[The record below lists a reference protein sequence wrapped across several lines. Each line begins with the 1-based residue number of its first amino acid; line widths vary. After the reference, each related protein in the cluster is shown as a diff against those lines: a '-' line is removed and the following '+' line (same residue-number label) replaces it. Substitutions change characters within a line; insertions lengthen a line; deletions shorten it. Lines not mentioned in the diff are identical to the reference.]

1 MRSIEKLRP
10 VRYDDL
16 TGFKFGDYHS
26 SQFGLIRVSNGSRY
40 NEYLLPTLKN
50 TTTDVPGM
58 EGTLYFRTQ
67 KTTRSFQVD
76 MAFDSLTEEDIRDI
90 REWLTGAHSL
100 IFDER
105 PYIQYMCMLN
115 SAPQLKYL
123 TFEENG
129 ERIYKGELSVNFVS
143 YLPYGYSI
151 DGKKFIDDFL
161 DENFEEWSNASH
173 LAYKNFYEGETLHTY
188 DKFEGNN
195 VYVYNGG
202 DVEADYVLTCYFST
216 SEGATTKISMNGVS
230 YEFSLRAKSTSA
242 NNTYLELSINSKLQY
257 ARCRDVKIID
267 GVITGISDYEIMLPS
282 TEMFKIPVG
291 QSLITCT
298 NIDTSAPNTIDYK
311 YRFL

>member
-58 EGTLYFRTQ
+58 EGTLYFGTQ

-105 PYIQYMCMLN
+105 PYIQYMCILN

-151 DGKKFIDDFL
+151 DEKKFIDDFFA
-161 DENFEEWSNASH
+161 ENFEEWSNASH

-202 DVEADYVLTCYFST
+202 DVEADYVLTCYFS
-216 SEGATTKISMNGVS
+216 EGATAKISMNDVS
-230 YEFSLRAKSTSA
+230 YEFSLRAKSA
-242 NNTYLELSINSKLQY
+242 NSTHLELSVNSKLQY
-257 ARCRDVKIID
+257 ARCRDVYID
-267 GVITGISDYEIMLPS
+267 NEVITGKSDYEIVLPS

>member
-58 EGTLYFRTQ
+58 EGMLYFGTQ

-90 REWLTGAHSL
+90 REWLTGVHSL
-100 IFDER
+100 VFDER
-105 PYIQYMCMLN
+105 PYIQYMCILN

-173 LAYKNFYEGETLHTY
+173 LAYKNFYEDETLHTY

-202 DVEADYVLTCYFST
+202 DVEADYVLTCYFS
-216 SEGATTKISMNGVS
+216 EGATAKISMNGVS
-230 YEFSLRAKSTSA
+230 YEFNLRAKSA
-242 NNTYLELSINSKLQY
+242 NSTHLELSVNSKLQY
-257 ARCRDVKIID
+257 ARCRDVSIVN
-267 GVITGISDYEIMLPS
+267 GAITGMSDYEIMLPS
-282 TEMFKIPVG
+282 TEMFKIPVR

>member
-58 EGTLYFRTQ
+58 EGTLYFGTQ

-105 PYIQYMCMLN
+105 PYIQYMCILN

-151 DGKKFIDDFL
+151 DKKKFIDDFL

-202 DVEADYVLTCYFST
+202 DVEADYVLTCYFT
-216 SEGATTKISMNGVS
+216 EGATAKISMNDVS
-230 YEFSLRAKSTSA
+230 YEFSLRAKSA
-242 NNTYLELSINSKLQY
+242 NSTHLELSVNSKLQY
-257 ARCRDVKIID
+257 ARRRDVNIAN

>member
-58 EGTLYFRTQ
+58 EGTLYFGTQ

-90 REWLTGAHSL
+90 REWLTGAHPL

-105 PYIQYMCMLN
+105 PYIQYMCILN

-173 LAYKNFYEGETLHTY
+173 LAYKNFYEGETLRTY

-202 DVEADYVLTCYFST
+202 DVEADYVLTCYFS
-216 SEGATTKISMNGVS
+216 EGATAKISMNDVS
-230 YEFSLRAKSTSA
+230 YEFSLRAKSA
-242 NNTYLELSINSKLQY
+242 NSTHLELSVNSKLQY
-257 ARCRDVKIID
+257 ARCRDVNIAN

-298 NIDTSAPNTIDYK
+298 NIDTSAPNVIDYK

>member
-58 EGTLYFRTQ
+58 EGTLYFGTQ

-105 PYIQYMCMLN
+105 PYIQYMCILN

-173 LAYKNFYEGETLHTY
+173 LAYKNFYEGETLRTY

-202 DVEADYVLTCYFST
+202 DVEADYVLTCYFS
-216 SEGATTKISMNGVS
+216 EGASAQVSMNDVF
-230 YEFSLRAKSTSA
+230 YEFSLRAKSA
-242 NNTYLELSINSKLQY
+242 NSTHLELSVNSKLQY
-257 ARCRDVKIID
+257 ARCRDVNIAN

>member
-58 EGTLYFRTQ
+58 EGTLYFGTQ

-105 PYIQYMCMLN
+105 PYIQYMCILN

-173 LAYKNFYEGETLHTY
+173 LAYKNFYEGETLRTY

-202 DVEADYVLTCYFST
+202 DVEADYVLTCYFS
-216 SEGATTKISMNGVS
+216 EGATAKISMNDIS
-230 YEFSLRAKSTSA
+230 YEFSLRAKSA
-242 NNTYLELSINSKLQY
+242 NSTHLELSVNSKLQY
-257 ARCRDVKIID
+257 ARCRDVNIAN

-298 NIDTSAPNTIDYK
+298 NIDTSAPNVIDYK

>member
-58 EGTLYFRTQ
+58 EGTLYFGTQ

-105 PYIQYMCMLN
+105 PYIQYMCILN

-202 DVEADYVLTCYFST
+202 DVEADYILTCYF
-216 SEGATTKISMNGVS
+216 SEGATTKISMNDVS
-230 YEFSLRAKSTSA
+230 YEFSLRAKSA
-242 NNTYLELSINSKLQY
+242 NSTHLELSVNSKLQY
-257 ARCRDVKIID
+257 ARCRDVSITN

-298 NIDTSAPNTIDYK
+298 NIDTSAPNVIDYK

>member
-58 EGTLYFRTQ
+58 EGTLYFGTQ

-105 PYIQYMCMLN
+105 PYIQYMCILN

-173 LAYKNFYEGETLHTY
+173 LAYKNFYEGETLRTY

-202 DVEADYVLTCYFST
+202 DVEADYVLTCYFT
-216 SEGATTKISMNGVS
+216 EGATAKISMNDVS
-230 YEFSLRAKSTSA
+230 YEFSLRAKSA
-242 NNTYLELSINSKLQY
+242 NSTHLELSVNSKLQY
-257 ARCRDVKIID
+257 ARCRDVNIAN
-267 GVITGISDYEIMLPS
+267 GVITEISDYEIMLPS

-298 NIDTSAPNTIDYK
+298 NIDTSAPNVIDYK
-311 YRFL
+311 YRFF

>member
-58 EGTLYFRTQ
+58 EGTLYFGTQ

-105 PYIQYMCMLN
+105 PSIQYMCILN

-173 LAYKNFYEGETLHTY
+173 LAYKNFYEGETLRTY

-202 DVEADYVLTCYFST
+202 DVEADYVLTCYFT
-216 SEGATTKISMNGVS
+216 EGATAKISMNDVS
-230 YEFSLRAKSTSA
+230 YEFSLRAKSA
-242 NNTYLELSINSKLQY
+242 NSTHLELSVNSKLQY
-257 ARCRDVKIID
+257 ARCRDVNIAN

-298 NIDTSAPNTIDYK
+298 NIDTSAPNVIDYK

>member
-58 EGTLYFRTQ
+58 EGTLYFGTQ

-105 PYIQYMCMLN
+105 PYIQYMCILN

-173 LAYKNFYEGETLHTY
+173 LAYKNFYEGETLRTY
-188 DKFEGNN
+188 DEFEGNN

-202 DVEADYVLTCYFST
+202 DVEADYVLTCYFSA
-216 SEGATTKISMNGVS
+216 SESATTKISMNDVS
-230 YEFSLRAKSTSA
+230 YEFSLRAKSA
-242 NNTYLELSINSKLQY
+242 NSTHLELSVNSKLQY
-257 ARCRDVKIID
+257 ARCRDVNIAD

>member
-58 EGTLYFRTQ
+58 EGTLYFGTQ

-100 IFDER
+100 VFDER
-105 PYIQYMCMLN
+105 PYIQYMCILN

-173 LAYKNFYEGETLHTY
+173 LAYKNFYEGETLHAY

-202 DVEADYVLTCYFST
+202 DVEADYVLTCYFS
-216 SEGATTKISMNGVS
+216 EGATTKISMNDVS
-230 YEFSLRAKSTSA
+230 YEFSLRAKSA
-242 NNTYLELSINSKLQY
+242 NSTHLELSVNSKLQY
-257 ARCRDVKIID
+257 ARCRDVSITD
-267 GVITGISDYEIMLPS
+267 GVITGKSDYEIMLPS
-282 TEMFKIPVG
+282 TEMFKIPIG
-291 QSLITCT
+291 QSHITCT
-298 NIDTSAPNTIDYK
+298 NINPSAPNVIDYK

>member
-50 TTTDVPGM
+50 TTTDVSGM
-58 EGTLYFRTQ
+58 EGTLYFGTQ

-105 PYIQYMCMLN
+105 PYIQYMCILN

-173 LAYKNFYEGETLHTY
+173 LAYKNFYEGEILHTY

-202 DVEADYVLTCYFST
+202 DVEADYVLTCYFT
-216 SEGATTKISMNGVS
+216 EGATAKISMNDVS
-230 YEFSLRAKSTSA
+230 YEFSLRAKSA
-242 NNTYLELSINSKLQY
+242 NSTHLELSVNSKLQY
-257 ARCRDVKIID
+257 ARCRDVNIAN
-267 GVITGISDYEIMLPS
+267 GVITGISDYAIMLPS

-298 NIDTSAPNTIDYK
+298 NIDTSAPNVIDYK

>member
-58 EGTLYFRTQ
+58 EGTLYFGTQ

-105 PYIQYMCMLN
+105 PYIQYMCILN

-173 LAYKNFYEGETLHTY
+173 LAYKNFYEGETLRAY
-188 DKFEGNN
+188 DEFEGNN

-202 DVEADYVLTCYFST
+202 DVEADYILTCYF
-216 SEGATTKISMNGVS
+216 SEGATTKISMNDVS
-230 YEFSLRAKSTSA
+230 YEFSLRAKSA
-242 NNTYLELSINSKLQY
+242 NSTHLELSVNSKLQY
-257 ARCRDVKIID
+257 ARCRDVSITN

-291 QSLITCT
+291 QSHITCT
-298 NIDTSAPNTIDYK
+298 NIDTSAPNVIDYK

>member
-58 EGTLYFRTQ
+58 EGTLYFGTQ

-105 PYIQYMCMLN
+105 PYIQYMCILN

-173 LAYKNFYEGETLHTY
+173 LAYKNFYEGETLRAY

-202 DVEADYVLTCYFST
+202 DIEADYVLTCYFNFTES
-216 SEGATTKISMNGVS
+216 ATAKISMNDVS
-230 YEFSLRAKSTSA
+230 YEFSLRAKSKNDTR
-242 NNTYLELSINSKLQY
+242 LELSVNSKLQY
-257 ARCRDVKIID
+257 ARCREVNISK
-267 GVITGISDYEIMLPS
+267 GVITGISDYEIVLPS

-298 NIDTSAPNTIDYK
+298 NIDTSAPNVIDYK

>member
-58 EGTLYFRTQ
+58 EGTLYFGTQ

-105 PYIQYMCMLN
+105 PYIQYMCILN

-202 DVEADYVLTCYFST
+202 DVETDYVLTCYFT
-216 SEGATTKISMNGVS
+216 EGATAKISMKDDVS
-230 YEFSLRAKSTSA
+230 YEFSLRAKSA
-242 NNTYLELSINSKLQY
+242 NSTHLELSVNSKLQY
-257 ARCRDVKIID
+257 ARCRDVNITN

-298 NIDTSAPNTIDYK
+298 NIDTSAPNVIDYK

>member
-58 EGTLYFRTQ
+58 EGTLYFGTQ

-105 PYIQYMCMLN
+105 PYIQYMCILN

-202 DVEADYVLTCYFST
+202 DVEADYVLTCYFS
-216 SEGATTKISMNGVS
+216 EGATTKISMNDVS
-230 YEFSLRAKSTSA
+230 YEFSLRAKSA
-242 NNTYLELSINSKLQY
+242 NSTHLELSVNSKLQY
-257 ARCRDVKIID
+257 ARCREVNID
-267 GVITGISDYEIMLPS
+267 KEKITGISDYEIMLPS

>member
-58 EGTLYFRTQ
+58 EGTLYFGTQ

-105 PYIQYMCMLN
+105 PYIQYMCILN

-173 LAYKNFYEGETLHTY
+173 LAYKNFYEGETLHAY

-202 DVEADYVLTCYFST
+202 DVEADYVLTCYFS
-216 SEGATTKISMNGVS
+216 EGATAKISMNDVS
-230 YEFSLRAKSTSA
+230 YEFSLRAKSA
-242 NNTYLELSINSKLQY
+242 NSTHLELSVNSKLQY
-257 ARCRDVKIID
+257 ARCRDVNIAN

-298 NIDTSAPNTIDYK
+298 NIDTSAPNVIDYK

>member
-58 EGTLYFRTQ
+58 EGTLYFGTQ

-105 PYIQYMCMLN
+105 PYIQYMCILN

-173 LAYKNFYEGETLHTY
+173 LAYKNFYEGETLRTY

-202 DVEADYVLTCYFST
+202 DVEADYVLTCYFS
-216 SEGATTKISMNGVS
+216 EGATAKISMNDVS
-230 YEFSLRAKSTSA
+230 YEFSLRAKSA
-242 NNTYLELSINSKLQY
+242 NSTHLELSVNSKLQY
-257 ARCRDVKIID
+257 ARCRDVNIAN

-282 TEMFKIPVG
+282 TEMFKIPIG

-298 NIDTSAPNTIDYK
+298 NIDTSAPNVIDYK

>member
-50 TTTDVPGM
+50 TITDVPGM
-58 EGTLYFRTQ
+58 EGMLYFGTQ

-90 REWLTGAHSL
+90 REWLTGVHSL
-100 IFDER
+100 VFDER
-105 PYIQYMCMLN
+105 PYIQYMCILN

-151 DGKKFIDDFL
+151 DGKKFIDDFF

-173 LAYKNFYEGETLHTY
+173 LVYKNFYEGETLHTY

-202 DVEADYVLTCYFST
+202 DVEADYVLTCYFS
-216 SEGATTKISMNGVS
+216 EGATAKISMNGVS
-230 YEFSLRAKSTSA
+230 YEFSLRAKSA
-242 NNTYLELSINSKLQY
+242 NSTHLELSVNSKLQY
-257 ARCRDVKIID
+257 ARCRDVSIAN
-267 GVITGISDYEIMLPS
+267 GVITGMSDYEIVLPS
-282 TEMFKIPVG
+282 TEMFKIPVE

-298 NIDTSAPNTIDYK
+298 NIDTSAPNVIDYK

>member
-58 EGTLYFRTQ
+58 EGTLYFGTQ

-105 PYIQYMCMLN
+105 PYIQYMCILN

-173 LAYKNFYEGETLHTY
+173 LAYKNFYEGETLRTY

-202 DVEADYVLTCYFST
+202 DVEADYVLTCYFT
-216 SEGATTKISMNGVS
+216 EGATAKISMNDVS
-230 YEFSLRAKSTSA
+230 YEFSLRAKSA
-242 NNTYLELSINSKLQY
+242 NSTHLELSVNSKLQY
-257 ARCRDVKIID
+257 ARCRDVNIAN
-267 GVITGISDYEIMLPS
+267 GVITEISDYEIMLPS

-298 NIDTSAPNTIDYK
+298 NIDTSAPNVIDYK

>member
-58 EGTLYFRTQ
+58 EGTLYFGTQ

-105 PYIQYMCMLN
+105 PYIQYMCILN

-195 VYVYNGG
+195 VYVYNSG
-202 DVEADYVLTCYFST
+202 DVEADYVLTCYFT
-216 SEGATTKISMNGVS
+216 EGATAKISMNDVS
-230 YEFSLRAKSTSA
+230 YEFSLRAKSA
-242 NNTYLELSINSKLQY
+242 NSTHLELSVNSKLQY
-257 ARCRDVKIID
+257 ARCRDVNIAN

>member
-58 EGTLYFRTQ
+58 EGTLYFGTQ

-90 REWLTGAHSL
+90 REWLIGAHSL

-105 PYIQYMCMLN
+105 PYIQYMCILN

-173 LAYKNFYEGETLHTY
+173 LAYKNFYEGETLYTY

-202 DVEADYVLTCYFST
+202 DVEADYVLTCYFS
-216 SEGATTKISMNGVS
+216 EGATAKISMNDVS
-230 YEFSLRAKSTSA
+230 YEFSLRAKSA
-242 NNTYLELSINSKLQY
+242 NSTHLELSVNSKLQY
-257 ARCRDVKIID
+257 ARCRDVSIAN
-267 GVITGISDYEIMLPS
+267 GVITGKSDYEIMLPS
-282 TEMFKIPVG
+282 TEMFKIPIG
-291 QSLITCT
+291 QSHITCT
-298 NIDTSAPNTIDYK
+298 NINPSAPNVIDYK

>member
-58 EGTLYFRTQ
+58 EGTLYFGTQ

-105 PYIQYMCMLN
+105 PYIQYMCILN

-173 LAYKNFYEGETLHTY
+173 LAYKNFYEGETLRTY
-188 DKFEGNN
+188 DEFEGNN

-202 DVEADYVLTCYFST
+202 DVEADYVLTCYFS
-216 SEGATTKISMNGVS
+216 EGATAKISMNDVS
-230 YEFSLRAKSTSA
+230 YEFSLRAKSA
-242 NNTYLELSINSKLQY
+242 NSTHLELSVNSKLQY
-257 ARCRDVKIID
+257 ARCRDVYID
-267 GVITGISDYEIMLPS
+267 KGVITGKSDYEIMLPS

-298 NIDTSAPNTIDYK
+298 NIDTSAPNVIDYK

>member
-58 EGTLYFRTQ
+58 EGTLYFGTQ

-105 PYIQYMCMLN
+105 PYIQYMCILN

-173 LAYKNFYEGETLHTY
+173 LAYKNFYEGEILHTY

-202 DVEADYVLTCYFST
+202 DVEADDVLTCYFT
-216 SEGATTKISMNGVS
+216 EGATAKISMNDVS
-230 YEFSLRAKSTSA
+230 YEFSLRAKSA
-242 NNTYLELSINSKLQY
+242 NSTHLELSVNSKLQY
-257 ARCRDVKIID
+257 ARCRDVNIAN
-267 GVITGISDYEIMLPS
+267 GVITGISNYEIMLPS
-282 TEMFKIPVG
+282 TEMFKIPIG

-298 NIDTSAPNTIDYK
+298 NIDTSAPNVIDYK

>member
-58 EGTLYFRTQ
+58 EGTLYFGTQ

-105 PYIQYMCMLN
+105 PYIQYMCILN

-202 DVEADYVLTCYFST
+202 DVEADYVLTCYFT
-216 SEGATTKISMNGVS
+216 EGATAKISMNDVS
-230 YEFSLRAKSTSA
+230 YEFSLREKSKNDTR
-242 NNTYLELSINSKLQY
+242 LELSVNSKLQY
-257 ARCRDVKIID
+257 ARCRDVNITD
-267 GVITGISDYEIMLPS
+267 GVITGVSDYEIMLPS

-298 NIDTSAPNTIDYK
+298 NIDTSAPNVIDYK

>member
-58 EGTLYFRTQ
+58 EGTLYFGTQ

-105 PYIQYMCMLN
+105 PYIQYMCILN

-202 DVEADYVLTCYFST
+202 DVEADYVLTCYFT
-216 SEGATTKISMNGVS
+216 EGATAKISMNHDVS
-230 YEFSLRAKSTSA
+230 YEFNLRAKSTNS
-242 NNTYLELSINSKLQY
+242 TYLELSVNSKLQY
-257 ARCRDVKIID
+257 ARCRDVNIAN
-267 GVITGISDYEIMLPS
+267 GVITGVSDYEIMLPS

-298 NIDTSAPNTIDYK
+298 NIDTSAPNVIDYK

>member
-50 TTTDVPGM
+50 TTTDVSGM
-58 EGTLYFRTQ
+58 EGTLYFGTQ

-105 PYIQYMCMLN
+105 PYIQYLCMLN

-173 LAYKNFYEGETLHTY
+173 LAYKNFYEGETLRTY

-202 DVEADYVLTCYFST
+202 DVEADYVLTCYFS
-216 SEGATTKISMNGVS
+216 EGATAKISMNDVS
-230 YEFSLRAKSTSA
+230 YEFSLRAKSA
-242 NNTYLELSINSKLQY
+242 NSTHLELSVNSKLQY
-257 ARCRDVKIID
+257 ARCRDVNIAN

-298 NIDTSAPNTIDYK
+298 NIDTSAPNVIDYK

>member
-58 EGTLYFRTQ
+58 EGTLYFGTQ

-105 PYIQYMCMLN
+105 PYIQYMCILN

-202 DVEADYVLTCYFST
+202 DVEADYVLTCYFT
-216 SEGATTKISMNGVS
+216 EGATAKISMNDVS
-230 YEFSLRAKSTSA
+230 YEFSLRAKSA
-242 NNTYLELSINSKLQY
+242 NSTHLELSVNSKLQY
-257 ARCRDVKIID
+257 ARCRDVNIAN
-267 GVITGISDYEIMLPS
+267 GVITGVSDYEIMLPS

-298 NIDTSAPNTIDYK
+298 NIDTSAPNVIDYK

>member
-50 TTTDVPGM
+50 TTTDVSGM
-58 EGTLYFRTQ
+58 EGTLYFGTQ
-67 KTTRSFQVD
+67 KTTRSFQID

-105 PYIQYMCMLN
+105 PYIQYMCILN

-173 LAYKNFYEGETLHTY
+173 LAYKNFYEGETLRTY

-202 DVEADYVLTCYFST
+202 DVEADYVLTCYFS
-216 SEGATTKISMNGVS
+216 EGATAKISMNDVS
-230 YEFSLRAKSTSA
+230 YEFSLRAKSA
-242 NNTYLELSINSKLQY
+242 NSTHLELSVNSKLQY
-257 ARCRDVKIID
+257 ARCRDVNIAN

>member
-58 EGTLYFRTQ
+58 EGTLYFGTQ

-105 PYIQYMCMLN
+105 PYIQYMCILN

-173 LAYKNFYEGETLHTY
+173 LAYKNFYEGETLRTY

-202 DVEADYVLTCYFST
+202 DVEADYVLTCYFS
-216 SEGATTKISMNGVS
+216 EGATAKISMNDVS
-230 YEFSLRAKSTSA
+230 YEFSLRAKSA
-242 NNTYLELSINSKLQY
+242 NSTHLELSVNSKLQY
-257 ARCRDVKIID
+257 ARFRDVNIAN

>member
-58 EGTLYFRTQ
+58 EGTLYFGTQ

-105 PYIQYMCMLN
+105 PYIQYMCILN

-195 VYVYNGG
+195 VYVYNSG
-202 DVEADYVLTCYFST
+202 DVEADYVLTCYFS
-216 SEGATTKISMNGVS
+216 EGATAKVSMNDIS
-230 YEFSLRAKSTSA
+230 YEFSLRAKSA
-242 NNTYLELSINSKLQY
+242 NSTHLELSVNSKLQY
-257 ARCRDVKIID
+257 ARCRDVNITD

-298 NIDTSAPNTIDYK
+298 NIDTSAPNVIDYK

>member
-50 TTTDVPGM
+50 TTTDVSGM
-58 EGTLYFRTQ
+58 EGTLYFGTQ

-90 REWLTGAHSL
+90 REWLTGVHSL

-105 PYIQYMCMLN
+105 PYIQYMCILN
-115 SAPQLKYL
+115 SALQLKYL

-173 LAYKNFYEGETLHTY
+173 LAYKNFYEGETLRTY

-202 DVEADYVLTCYFST
+202 DVEADYVLTCYFS
-216 SEGATTKISMNGVS
+216 EGATAKISMNDVS
-230 YEFSLRAKSTSA
+230 YEFSLRAKSA
-242 NNTYLELSINSKLQY
+242 NSTHLELSVNSKLQY
-257 ARCRDVKIID
+257 ARCRDVNIAN

-298 NIDTSAPNTIDYK
+298 NIDTSAPNVIDYK

>member
-58 EGTLYFRTQ
+58 EGTLYFGTQ

-105 PYIQYMCMLN
+105 PYIQYMCILN

-173 LAYKNFYEGETLHTY
+173 LAYKNFYEGETLRTY

-202 DVEADYVLTCYFST
+202 DVEADYVLTCYFT
-216 SEGATTKISMNGVS
+216 EGATAKISMNDVS
-230 YEFSLRAKSTSA
+230 YEFSLRAKSA
-242 NNTYLELSINSKLQY
+242 NSTHLELSVNSKLQY
-257 ARCRDVKIID
+257 ARCRDVNIAN

-298 NIDTSAPNTIDYK
+298 NIDTSAPNVIDYK